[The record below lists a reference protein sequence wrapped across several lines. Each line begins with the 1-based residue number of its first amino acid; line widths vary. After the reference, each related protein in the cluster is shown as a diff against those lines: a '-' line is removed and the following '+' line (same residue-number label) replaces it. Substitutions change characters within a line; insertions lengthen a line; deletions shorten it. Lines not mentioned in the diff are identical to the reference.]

1 MELDNRLNKRT
12 HDIVF
17 KIRIKEVVS
26 ELQLA
31 LEFDTVTF
39 EFNHNFYEIMR
50 CPLGCIFGSSLLLTK
65 DVSESFLKQV
75 ANAMAAVK
83 NIKPVDK

>member
-1 MELDNRLNKRT
+1 MCKEKGYQIMELDNRLQKKT
-12 HDIVF
+12 QDVVF
-17 KIRIKEVVS
+17 KIKIKEVVS

-31 LEFDTVTF
+31 LQFDTVAF
-39 EFNHNFYEIMR
+39 EFNHNFYEIQR

-75 ANAMAAVK
+75 ADS
-83 NIKPVDK
+83 I